1 MMNSPDLPVS
11 QLPEHAAP
19 TTILGWFGHCRVRL
33 MDSASEPGTSPTLLG
48 RLRRSPADQSAW
60 AEFVERYGR
69 KIYGWCRQGG
79 LQDADAEDVTQ
90 MVLARLADKM
100 RAFAYDPTRS
110 LRGWLRTLAQ
120 HAWDDFNAARRRV
133 GAGSGDTDVLDR
145 LYSLEARDEL
155 ARQLDE
161 ECERELLE
169 EAMVRVRLRVEPRT
183 WDAFRL
189 LAVEGRSGA
198 EAAAQL
204 GMKVA
209 TVFVARSKV
218 QRMIQEQAR
227 KLDAPEKD

>member
-1 MMNSPDLPVS
+1 
-11 QLPEHAAP
+11 
-19 TTILGWFGHCRVRL
+19 
-33 MDSASEPGTSPTLLG
+33 
-48 RLRRSPADQSAW
+48 
-60 AEFVERYGR
+60 
-69 KIYGWCRQGG
+69 
-79 LQDADAEDVTQ
+79 

-110 LRGWLRTLAQ
+110 FRGWLRTIAH
-120 HAWDDFNAARRRV
+120 HAWSDFISDRRRA
-133 GAGSGDTDVLDR
+133 GLGSGDTDVLDR
-145 LYSLEARDEL
+145 LHSVEARDDL

-161 ECERELLE
+161 ECERDLLE

-189 LAVEGRSGA
+189 LALDGRTGA

-218 QRMIQEQAR
+218 QRMIQEEAR
-227 KLDAPEKD
+227 KLDIPDQD

>member
-1 MMNSPDLPVS
+1 
-11 QLPEHAAP
+11 
-19 TTILGWFGHCRVRL
+19 
-33 MDSASEPGTSPTLLG
+33 MDSASEPRTSPTLLD
-48 RLRRSPADQSAW
+48 RLSRAPADQSAW

-69 KIYGWCRQGG
+69 KIYGWCRQWG

-110 LRGWLRTLAQ
+110 FRGWLRTLSQ
-120 HAWDDFNAARRRV
+120 HAWSDFIAGRKRF
-133 GAGSGDTDVLDR
+133 GLGSGDTDVLDR
-145 LYSLEARDEL
+145 LHSIEAGDDL

-189 LAVEGRSGA
+189 LALESRSGA

-218 QRMIQEQAR
+218 QRMIQEEAR
-227 KLDAPEKD
+227 KLDAPEQE

>member
-1 MMNSPDLPVS
+1 
-11 QLPEHAAP
+11 
-19 TTILGWFGHCRVRL
+19 
-33 MDSASEPGTSPTLLG
+33 MDSASEPRTSPTLLG
-48 RLRRSPADQSAW
+48 RLRRAPTDQAAW

-69 KIYGWCRQGG
+69 KIYGWCRQWG
-79 LQDADAEDVTQ
+79 LQDSDAQDVTQ
-90 MVLARLADKM
+90 MVLTRLADKM

-110 LRGWLRTLAQ
+110 FRGWLRTLSH
-120 HAWDDFNAARRRV
+120 HAWSDFISDRRRA
-133 GAGSGDTDVLDR
+133 GLGSGDTDVLDR
-145 LYSLEARDEL
+145 LHSVEAGDDL

-169 EAMVRVRLRVEPRT
+169 QAMGLVRLRVEPRT

-189 LAVEGRSGA
+189 LALDGRSGA

-218 QRMIQEQAR
+218 QRMIQEEAR
-227 KLDAPEKD
+227 KLDAPEQE